1 MTASTGV
8 FTTPM
13 HEDADGVWRGTLMPP
28 PAVATVV
35 LEVTVGAQKLK
46 VRPRIYV
53 RRGAGG
59 LGSDQIDYPAALR
72 CGLLATA

>member
-46 VRPRIYV
+46 ARPRIYV
-53 RRGAGG
+53 R
-59 LGSDQIDYPAALR
+59 
-72 CGLLATA
+72 